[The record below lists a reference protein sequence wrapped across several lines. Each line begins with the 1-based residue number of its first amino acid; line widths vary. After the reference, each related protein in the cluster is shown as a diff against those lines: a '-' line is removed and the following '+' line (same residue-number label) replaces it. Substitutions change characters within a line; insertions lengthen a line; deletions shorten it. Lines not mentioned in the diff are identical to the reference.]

1 MTKFGIKWKNL
12 IIIDHFAQ
20 REIYSE
26 HEWNNH
32 ELECPPNAIFNN
44 YPGRSKLLLQKS
56 KLHFHKANAAET
68 MTERIEGIVRQ
79 RLDELT
85 PERVKEI
92 VEDMIRQHLD
102 WLVVWGGVFGG
113 LIGLL
118 THFFI

>member
-1 MTKFGIKWKNL
+1 MVE
-12 IIIDHFAQ
+12 DQ
-20 REIYSE
+20 
-26 HEWNNH
+26 
-32 ELECPPNAIFNN
+32 
-44 YPGRSKLLLQKS
+44 
-56 KLHFHKANAAET
+56 FHKENAAET

-102 WLVVWGGVFGG
+102 WLVGWGGVFGG

>member
-1 MTKFGIKWKNL
+1 
-12 IIIDHFAQ
+12 
-20 REIYSE
+20 
-26 HEWNNH
+26 
-32 ELECPPNAIFNN
+32 
-44 YPGRSKLLLQKS
+44 
-56 KLHFHKANAAET
+56 
-68 MTERIEGIVRQ
+68 
-79 RLDELT
+79 

>member
-1 MTKFGIKWKNL
+1 MVGGPAALAPLKEPFIEKFREL
-12 IIIDHFAQ
+12 IH
-20 REIYSE
+20 EILADPRVQQTVE
-26 HEWNNH
+26 E
-32 ELECPPNAIFNN
+32 
-44 YPGRSKLLLQKS
+44 
-56 KLHFHKANAAET
+56 HFHKATAAET